1 MSWLL
6 TFKAHKAA
14 PLSLYAYPKRNL
26 ASSLGPEE
34 QVLHLQ
40 GPDLPY
46 SSLRAAPH
54 YIYSSVKHCEQGT
67 DWPVSATHTHS
78 LIQIL
83 NI

>member
-34 QVLHLQ
+34 QVLHLRGQ
-40 GPDLPY
+40 IFHTAHFEQL
-46 SSLRAAPH
+46 LI
-54 YIYSSVKHCEQGT
+54 IYTAQ
-67 DWPVSATHTHS
+67 
-78 LIQIL
+78 
-83 NI
+83 